1 MYDYTTS
8 ERERERER
16 EKQSSSLF
24 FIVLVKS
31 SSFLRAFH
39 RRAIESKSF
48 CADCSALKNFKT
60 LNKETE
66 NGPDKKKTRRSKC
79 SFLSLCARN
88 PHT

>member
-8 ERERERER
+8 ERERERS
-16 EKQSSSLF
+16 KAVPF

-31 SSFLRAFH
+31 SSFLRTFH

-48 CADCSALKNFKT
+48 CADCSALKTFET